1 MVWRAVLLGIS
12 GAVFWAIYVLARAS
26 EDYPKRAGG
35 IAFMAAI
42 AAAIALAIAARRWV
56 QDSSRSET
64 NVRHGANQHKLT
76 KLHD

>member
-42 AAAIALAIAARRWV
+42 AAAIALAIVRKEVGARRARRA
-56 QDSSRSET
+56 SRPQRTVDKSP
-64 NVRHGANQHKLT
+64 GA
-76 KLHD
+76 

>member
-1 MVWRAVLLGIS
+1 MMVWRAVLLGIS

-42 AAAIALAIAARRWV
+42 AAAIALAIVRKELGARRARRA
-56 QDSSRSET
+56 SRPQRTADKSP
-64 NVRHGANQHKLT
+64 GA
-76 KLHD
+76 

>member
-1 MVWRAVLLGIS
+1 MMVWRAVLLGIS

-42 AAAIALAIAARRWV
+42 AAAIALAIVRKEVGARRARRG
-56 QDSSRSET
+56 SRPPRTVGKSP
-64 NVRHGANQHKLT
+64 GA
-76 KLHD
+76 